1 MNIFDALE
9 AAPVWNR
16 RYGTQGKGGNVAK
29 DTEEREREAMLVK
42 GVRLPPSPFKRPEDM
57 RDEDDEMWENGDTL
71 P

>member
-1 MNIFDALE
+1 M
-9 AAPVWNR
+9 
-16 RYGTQGKGGNVAK
+16 AK